1 MGSSSS
7 KRSNRGSSKPQ
18 PSPVALKTDQVGPCS
33 SGSPVNAYSRRS
45 SPPGQV
51 ELYNSKIYDEE
62 LVDQQLGDRIKELQ
76 EQLGKVRSSDGS
88 GAVELK
94 LLAMVQSRSHQAA
107 FPPPN
112 IGLEDLLKQ

>member
-1 MGSSSS
+1 MQLGSSC
-7 KRSNRGSSKPQ
+7 Q
-18 PSPVALKTDQVGPCS
+18 CALMTLII
-33 SGSPVNAYSRRS
+33 
-45 SPPGQV
+45 PGQV

-62 LVDQQLGDRIKELQ
+62 LVDQQLGDRIKALQ